1 MQEETLKLLSDKIE
15 ERRKEMLESL
25 GDGTADNFGAYQ
37 HACGVIRGYLIVQ
50 SLIAEGL
57 RSLKE
62 EDEYECN
69 HSSSTY
75 YR

>member
-1 MQEETLKLLSDKIE
+1 MQEETLQLLSDKIE

-25 GDGTADNFGAYQ
+25 GDGAADNFGAYQ

-62 EDEYECN
+62 GDEYE
-69 HSSSTY
+69 
-75 YR
+75 